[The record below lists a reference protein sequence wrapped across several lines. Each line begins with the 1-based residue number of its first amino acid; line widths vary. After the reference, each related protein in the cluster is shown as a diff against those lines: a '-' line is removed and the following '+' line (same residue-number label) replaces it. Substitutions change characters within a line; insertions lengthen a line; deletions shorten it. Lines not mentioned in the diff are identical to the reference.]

1 MKGFLGLI
9 LDVLARR
16 AKSLSYDSQLVEEV
30 VRMPVA
36 PCVDSD
42 GIQRDTAAKYWPHT
56 TIDSDLRAGENPM
69 TPRGQIQTY
78 RLRQQVA
85 ERRRAK

>member
-1 MKGFLGLI
+1 MDGFLLLI

-16 AKSLSYDSQLVEEV
+16 AKSLDYDSQWIEEV
-30 VRMPVA
+30 VGMLVV

-42 GIQRDTAAKYWPHT
+42 GIQRDTAAEYWLNTP
-56 TIDSDLRAGENPM
+56 ICLYLDMDEIPV

-78 RLRQQVA
+78 RLLLQIA
-85 ERRRAK
+85 ERRRTR